1 MEELERLK
9 SKIKNASELQ
19 SVVKIMKTISAA
31 NIREYGQAA
40 ESLIQYNKTIEMGL
54 QVVMLNNPDAFLAMR
69 PTEEEKRLGV
79 VIFGSDQGLAGRF
92 NEQIAGYAIHKI
104 NEIENQERIALAVG
118 ERIVGRLE
126 EEGLHVETHLSFFE
140 KTMGITQ
147 VMTDV
152 LVRIEEWRLQRGIN
166 QIILFYNRPTSG
178 ASFAPQM
185 SYLFPLDMNWLKGLS
200 QKKWP
205 SRSLPTFSMDADK
218 LFSSLVR
225 QYLFFSLY
233 RAFVESLASE
243 NASRLMAMQMAERNI
258 EEHMNELTVQFNRR
272 RQEAISEELLDV
284 VTGFEALMGGGGK
297 SE

>member
-19 SVVKIMKTISAA
+19 SVVKIMKMISAA

-40 ESLIQYNKTIEMGL
+40 ESLVQYNKTIELGL
-54 QVVMLNNPDAFLAMR
+54 QIVMLNNPEAFLAIR
-69 PTEEEKRLGV
+69 PTVEEKRLGV
-79 VIFGSDQGLAGRF
+79 VVFGSDQGLAGRF
-92 NEQIAGYAIHKI
+92 NEQIAGYAIGKI
-104 NEIENQERIALAVG
+104 NEIENKERIALAVG
-118 ERIVGRLE
+118 ERVVGLLE
-126 EEGLHVETHLSFFE
+126 GEGLHVETHLSFFE

-147 VMTDV
+147 IMTDV
-152 LVRIEEWRLQRGIN
+152 LVNVEEWRLRKGIN

-185 SYLFPLDMNWLKGLS
+185 SYLFPLDMSWLKGLAE
-200 QKKWP
+200 KKWP

-258 EEHMNELTVQFNRR
+258 GEHLNELTVQFHRR

-284 VTGFEALMGGGGK
+284 VTGFEALTGGERK
-297 SE
+297 E

>member
-19 SVVKIMKTISAA
+19 SVVKIMKMISAA

-40 ESLIQYNKTIEMGL
+40 ESLTQYNKTIEMGL
-54 QVVMLNNPDAFLAMR
+54 QIVMLNNPEAFLAMR
-69 PTEEEKRLGV
+69 PADEEKRLGV
-79 VIFGSDQGLAGRF
+79 VVFGSDQGLAGRF
-92 NEQIAGYAIHKI
+92 NEQIAGYAIAKI
-104 NEIENQERIALAVG
+104 NEIENKERIALAVG
-118 ERIVGRLE
+118 ERVVALLE
-126 EEGLHVETHLSFFE
+126 GEGLHVETSLSFFE

-152 LVRIEEWRLQRGIN
+152 LINIEEWRLRKGIN
-166 QIILFYNRPTSG
+166 QIILFYNRPTSD

-185 SYLFPLDMNWLKGLS
+185 SYLFPLDMSWLKSLS

-205 SRSLPTFSMDADK
+205 SRSLPMFSMNANE

-258 EEHMNELTVQFNRR
+258 GEHLNELTVQFHRR

-284 VTGFEALMGGGGK
+284 VTGFEALTGG
-297 SE
+297 ERIE